1 MSVLQQRSPYC
12 FPSKTF
18 NVTLFLRIHSTSM
31 FLNYH
36 NHPDSLSLTL
46 MFAAVQQTQPTSIC
60 RFFPECKK
68 MDCPFYHPKVKTL
81 HKSFFC
87 TTQTDRFQIH
97 SESDFFFFSL
107 LLNYSRVALLRCV
120 NEPGVPSTTRPQ
132 PCLQGTP

>member
-36 NHPDSLSLTL
+36 NHPDILSLTL

-68 MDCPFYHPKVKTL
+68 MDCPFYHPKVKRCTRAVFVQRRL
-81 HKSFFC
+81 IAFRFTANLIFF
-87 TTQTDRFQIH
+87 
-97 SESDFFFFSL
+97 L
-107 LLNYSRVALLRCV
+107 YS
-120 NEPGVPSTTRPQ
+120 PS
-132 PCLQGTP
+132 